1 MKVNTDLHLHSK
13 YSMASSGKMELP
25 TIAREASKKGMELL
39 GTADCTHPK
48 WLEEIKKFSISDEE
62 IRIEDIYFIPTTE
75 IEDNKRVHHLLILPS
90 ISKAEELVERIAPFG
105 NLEADGRPN
114 VRLGG
119 SEIAEIAKDL
129 GALIGPCHAFT
140 PWTALYGYHDSL
152 QSCYGDMTDYISF
165 LELGL
170 SADSD
175 YADRIEELHR
185 LTFLS
190 NSDAHSPS
198 TNKLA
203 REFTQFEVPE
213 ISFEGLKKAILR
225 EQGYR
230 ATLNVGFFPEEG
242 KYNRSACIKC
252 FTQYLLPEA
261 VEHKWRC
268 QICGGI
274 IKKGVFDRVNELAD
288 FKEPRHPDHRPP
300 YLHLIPL
307 AEIIQMAFDHA
318 SVQTKSVKT
327 AWNTLVD
334 RFGNEVE
341 ALIYSEPE
349 ALKIVDDRIVNAIL
363 AFRKGN
369 VIIHPGGGGQY
380 GWLELPED
388 LKAEKSE
395 PEKKTDSEK
404 KKASKTSK
412 GEKAR
417 QTGQISFS
425 DLENTKSRKKS
436 EKKPEKKAEET
447 DKEYTEKEDTEKKD
461 TEKEKSDAERSDA
474 ERSDAEE
481 SDNSKG
487 QSSLFDF

>member
-13 YSMASSGKMELP
+13 YSMASSRKMELP
-25 TIAREASKKGMELL
+25 MIAREASKKGMELI

-48 WLEEIKKFSISDEE
+48 WIEEIKKAAISDEE
-62 IRIEDIYFIPTTE
+62 IRIDDIYFIPTTE
-75 IEDNKRVHHLLILPS
+75 IEDIKRVHHLLILPS
-90 ISKAEELVERIAPFG
+90 ISKAEELAERIAPFG
-105 NLEADGRPN
+105 NLEVDGRPSI
-114 VRLGG
+114 RLDG
-119 SEIAEIAKDL
+119 SEIAEIAKDI

-152 QSCYGDMTDYISF
+152 KSCYGDLTNYISF

-175 YADRIEELHR
+175 YADRIEDLHH

-203 REFTQFEVPE
+203 REFTQFDVPDLT
-213 ISFEGLKKAILR
+213 FDGLKKAILR
-225 EQGYR
+225 EQGYK

-252 FTQYLLPEA
+252 FTQYTLTEA
-261 VEHKWRC
+261 INNKWRC
-268 QICGGI
+268 PSCNGL
-274 IKKGVFDRVNELAD
+274 IKKGVFDRINELAD
-288 FKEPRHPDHRPP
+288 FNEPKHPEHRPP

-307 AEIIQMAFDHA
+307 AEIIQMALGHS
-318 SVQTKSVKT
+318 SVQTKGVQT
-327 AWNTLVD
+327 AWNKLIE
-334 RFGNEVE
+334 RFGNEVK

-349 ALKIVDDRIVNAIL
+349 DLKIVGDDRIVNAIL

-380 GWLELPED
+380 GWIELPEN
-388 LKAEKSE
+388 LKEAEN
-395 PEKKTDSEK
+395 
-404 KKASKTSK
+404 
-412 GEKAR
+412 R
-417 QTGQISFS
+417 NNGQLSFS
-425 DLENTKSRKKS
+425 DLELKTGKKRGTEKKS
-436 EKKPEKKAEET
+436 EKIPL
-447 DKEYTEKEDTEKKD
+447 KETEKK
-461 TEKEKSDAERSDA
+461 
-474 ERSDAEE
+474 EE
-481 SDNSKG
+481 LGNSEG

>member
-13 YSMASSGKMELP
+13 YSMASSRRMELP
-25 TIAREASKKGMELL
+25 TIAREASKKGMELI

-48 WLEEIKKFSISDEE
+48 WLEEIKRVSVSDEE
-62 IRIEDIYFIPTTE
+62 IRIDEIYFIPTTE
-75 IEDNKRVHHLLILPS
+75 IEDRNRVHHLLILPS
-90 ISKAEELVERIAPFG
+90 ISKAEELAERIAPFG
-105 NLEADGRPN
+105 NLEADGRPS
-114 VRLGG
+114 VRLNGN
-119 SEIAEIAKDL
+119 ELAEIAKDI

-152 QSCYGDMTDYISF
+152 KSCYGDMTDYISF

-175 YADRIEELHR
+175 YADRIQDLHR

-203 REFTQFEVPE
+203 REFTQFDVPE
-213 ISFEGLKKAILR
+213 LTFDGLKKAILR
-225 EQGYR
+225 EQGYK

-252 FTQYLLPEA
+252 YTQYSLPEA
-261 VEHKWRC
+261 VENKWRC
-268 QICGGI
+268 PVCGGV

-288 FKEPRHPDHRPP
+288 FKEPKHPEHRPP

-307 AEIIQMAFDHA
+307 AEIIQMALGHA
-318 SVQTKSVKT
+318 SVQTKGVQT
-327 AWNTLVD
+327 AWNKLIE
-334 RFGNEVE
+334 RFGNEVK

-349 ALKIVDDRIVNAIL
+349 DLKVVGDDRIVNAIL

-380 GWLELPED
+380 GWLELPEN
-388 LKAEKSE
+388 LKNEE
-395 PEKKTDSEK
+395 I
-404 KKASKTSK
+404 
-412 GEKAR
+412 R
-417 QTGQISFS
+417 QTGQLSFA
-425 DLENTKSRKKS
+425 DLEEINPAKAS
-436 EKKPEKKAEET
+436 KPEKKREKNLRKKPGE
-447 DKEYTEKEDTEKKD
+447 TEKEGPSNQESNNMEPD
-461 TEKEKSDAERSDA
+461 DA
-474 ERSDAEE
+474 
-481 SDNSKG
+481 G